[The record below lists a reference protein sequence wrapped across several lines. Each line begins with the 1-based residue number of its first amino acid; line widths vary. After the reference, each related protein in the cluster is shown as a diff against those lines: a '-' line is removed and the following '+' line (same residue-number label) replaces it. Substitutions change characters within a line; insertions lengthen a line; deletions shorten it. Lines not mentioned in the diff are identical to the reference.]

1 MSEGEGQSPHGRLK
15 QLDNLLGTPVLFAL
29 ASSTVGLVS
38 GFITGGVTAVATNII
53 ETPAARPHILR
64 LTRIF
69 GTAQQRPSDF

>member
-1 MSEGEGQSPHGRLK
+1 MSTAEQCSRLK
-15 QLDNLLGTPVLFAL
+15 RLDEVLGTPVLFAL

-38 GFITGGVTAVATNII
+38 GFITGGVTAVMTNIV

-69 GTAQQRPSDF
+69 GTCSS

>member
-1 MSEGEGQSPHGRLK
+1 MVTMPEGGERPPGRLK

-69 GTAQQRPSDF
+69 GTVRRR